1 MRLPQIRQGSIL
13 AGGGLPM
20 KIITLVDNHAMA
32 ESACA
37 SEHGFSVYIETEK
50 RRILFDTGCGSM
62 FLENAR
68 NLGVDLADIDT
79 LIISHGHY
87 DHAGGVRTLLET
99 FSFDSLPMF
108 TGEGFFNRKF
118 VNEVQGERE
127 LGVNFDGEY
136 LLSKGVDHQMVGKDP
151 VLIGEGMYL
160 LSYFSGKEENE
171 DLNPRFLLET
181 GEGVEID
188 RFNDEVSLVFD
199 TPEGLVL
206 IVGCSHP
213 GILRMVE
220 RVKSTFGKPV
230 KALLGGI
237 HLYDA
242 GEEKMKRVSDA
253 LLAMDIGTL
262 GVSHCTGDAAA
273 EYLKAHSDHFFVNAA
288 GKRTEL

>member
-1 MRLPQIRQGSIL
+1 
-13 AGGGLPM
+13 M
-20 KIITLVDNHAMA
+20 KITTLVDNHAM
-32 ESACA
+32 EGSVCG

-50 RRILFDTGCGSM
+50 HRILFDTGCGSL

-68 NLGVDLADIDT
+68 RLSVDLSAIDT

-118 VNEVQGERE
+118 VKEPQGERE
-127 LGVNFDGEY
+127 LGVSFDSEY
-136 LLSKGVDHQMVGKDP
+136 LRSRGVDHQTVGKDP
-151 VLIGEGMYL
+151 VLIGDGIYL
-160 LSYFSGKEENE
+160 LSRFTGKDENE

-181 GEGVEID
+181 DEGVEVD

-199 TPEGLVL
+199 TPEGLIL

-213 GILRMVE
+213 GILRIVE
-220 RVKSTFGKPV
+220 RVKSTFGKPI

-242 GEEKMKRVSDA
+242 SEEKMKRVSDA
-253 LLAMDIGTL
+253 LIGMHIETL
-262 GVSHCTGDAAA
+262 GVSHCTGDAAG
-273 EYLKAHSDHFFVNAA
+273 EYLKARTDRFFINAA
-288 GKRTEL
+288 GKQTEL